1 MIDGLANVT
10 SIDDLTP
17 GDTVHIT
24 AGKHTGYY
32 ELTRID
38 ERNGEPILNL
48 IPEAAWRIT
57 DPATKKSH
65 EIALKTPRLYYI
77 RRVTDHAPACR
88 TCGELWPCTH
98 MKNLNKLDNDI
109 QALEE
114 KERKRHQARKQR
126 HKFRA
131 RYSTPGVCPACQTI
145 VTTGQ
150 PFRTFEVNA
159 VIENGPP
166 VTYHLSR
173 KCAADT
179 RHHSMHDYLKRL
191 KK

>member
-1 MIDGLANVT
+1 MIDGFVNVT

-57 DPATKKSH
+57 DPAAKKGH
-65 EIALKTPRLYYI
+65 EIALKTPRLHYV

-88 TCGELWPCTH
+88 TCGELWPCNH
-98 MKNLNKLDNDI
+98 VLDAQKLENTI
-109 QALEE
+109 NEIE
-114 KERKRHQARKQR
+114 RSERKRDRDRKTREQ
-126 HKFRA
+126 FRA
-131 RYSTPGVCPACQTI
+131 RYSMESVCPACRQV

-150 PFRTFEVNA
+150 PFRTFDVNA
-159 VIENGPP
+159 VIANGPP

-179 RHHSMHDYLKRL
+179 PHHSMHDYLKRL